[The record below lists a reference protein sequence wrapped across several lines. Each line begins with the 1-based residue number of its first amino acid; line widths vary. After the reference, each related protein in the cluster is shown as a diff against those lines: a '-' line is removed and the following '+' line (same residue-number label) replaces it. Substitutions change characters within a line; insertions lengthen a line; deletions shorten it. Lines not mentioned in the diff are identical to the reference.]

1 MNIPVQ
7 ITYRDFDHTDALD
20 SFVRRHVERLEG
32 IGGDI
37 TSCRIALE
45 SPHRHKSHGRHYRV
59 RIDIC
64 VPGGT
69 LLVDR
74 SPDNRHQGEDAY
86 SAIDDAFDHASRM
99 LTEHARRR
107 RELHR

>member
-1 MNIPVQ
+1 MTIPVQ

-20 SFVRRHVERLEG
+20 TFLHRHVEKLEAL
-32 IGGDI
+32 GGQV

-59 RIDIC
+59 RIDIS
-64 VPGGT
+64 VPGAT

-74 SPDNRHQGEDAY
+74 APDNRPQGEDAY

-99 LTEHARRR
+99 LTEHTQRRR
-107 RELHR
+107 DIRR

>member
-7 ITYRDFDHTDALD
+7 ITYRDFEHTDALD
-20 SFVRRHVERLEG
+20 AFVKRHVEKLESVAG
-32 IGGDI
+32 HV
-37 TSCRIALE
+37 TSCRISVE
-45 SPHRHKSHGRHYRV
+45 EPHRHKSHGRHFRI
-59 RIDIC
+59 RIDIS
-64 VPGGT
+64 VPAAN

-74 SPDNRHQGEDAY
+74 CPDARHEYEDAY
-86 SAIDDAFDHASRM
+86 AAIDEAFEHASRM

>member
-7 ITYRDFDHTDALD
+7 ITYRDFEHTEALD
-20 SFVRRHVERLEG
+20 SFVRRHVEKLETL
-32 IGGDI
+32 GGRV

-45 SPHRHKSHGRHYRV
+45 SPHRHKHHGRHYRV
-59 RIDIC
+59 RIDLSL
-64 VPGGT
+64 PGST

-74 SPDNRHQGEDAY
+74 APDARHETEDAY

-99 LTEHARRR
+99 LTEHVRRR
-107 RELHR
+107 RDLHR

>member
-20 SFVRRHVERLEG
+20 AFVRRHVEKL
-32 IGGDI
+32 GGLGVRVMH
-37 TSCRIALE
+37 CRVALE

-59 RIDIC
+59 RIDLSI
-64 VPGGT
+64 PGGT

-74 SPDNRHQGEDAY
+74 SPNNRHQGEDAY

-99 LTEHARRR
+99 LTDHERRR

>member
-20 SFVRRHVERLEG
+20 AFVRRHVDKLEAV
-32 IGGDI
+32 GGKV
-37 TSCRIALE
+37 TSCRVALE
-45 SPHRHKSHGRHYRV
+45 APHRHKSHGRHYRV
-59 RIDIC
+59 RIDIT
-64 VPGGT
+64 VPGAT

-74 SPDNRHQGEDAY
+74 SPDDKHQGEDAY
-86 SAIDDAFDHASRM
+86 AAIDDAFDHASRM